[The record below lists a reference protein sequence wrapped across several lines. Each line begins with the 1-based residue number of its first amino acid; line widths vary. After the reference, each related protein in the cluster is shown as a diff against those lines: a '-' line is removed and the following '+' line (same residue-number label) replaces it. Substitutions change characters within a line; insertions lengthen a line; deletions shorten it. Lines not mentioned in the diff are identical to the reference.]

1 LGIVPSIYY
10 DDSRVFPGNMQR
22 HAGPFARDFMG
33 KGVVT
38 IPQESTVDSAIK
50 AMDGHNIGS
59 VVVLDSLGP
68 CGVFTE
74 RDLLSRVL
82 AKGKD
87 PKSTVIMEVASPKF
101 PSIVSSLTLEETATA
116 MVEKKSRLMVFEG
129 AELVG
134 MVTPTDLV
142 RVLSGVG
149 TDFSILKVISTRLV
163 TVAPESRVDA
173 VVKLMDER
181 KTGSVLVSEYGQWT
195 GIFTERD
202 LLKRVLAPLKSLDTP
217 VTEVATRPVITA
229 EPGIFGREVAG
240 IMAIH
245 GFKRLPLALEG
256 EGVGIVTARDVVEA
270 FAMANKP
277 RAPRVNWVQWN

>member
-1 LGIVPSIYY
+1 ML
-10 DDSRVFPGNMQR
+10 R

-38 IPQESTVDSAIK
+38 VLQDSKVEKAIK
-50 AMDGHNIGS
+50 EMDDHNIGS

-82 AKGKD
+82 SKGKD
-87 PKSTVIMEVASPKF
+87 PRSTVIAEVASPKF
-101 PSIVSSLTLEETATA
+101 PSILSSLTLEETAAA
-116 MVEKKSRLMVFEG
+116 MIEKKSRLMVFEG
-129 AELVG
+129 ADLVG
-134 MVTPTDLV
+134 MVTPTDIV
-142 RVLSGVG
+142 RVLKGLE

-163 TVAPESRVDA
+163 TAPPDA
-173 VVKLMDER
+173 PVSEVVKLMDER
-181 KTGSVLVSEYGQWT
+181 KTGSVIVSEEGRWT

-202 LLKRVLAPLKSLDTP
+202 LVKRVLAPRRRLDTP
-217 VTEVATRPVITA
+217 VGDVSSSPVITA

-245 GFKRLPLALEG
+245 GFKRVPLSLEG

-270 FAMANKP
+270 FAMSNKP
-277 RAPRVNWVQWN
+277 RAPRVDWVQWN

>member
-1 LGIVPSIYY
+1 MMKWNFLREI
-10 DDSRVFPGNMQR
+10 RMQR

-38 IPQESTVDSAIK
+38 ITQDTTVEKAIRV
-50 AMDGHNIGS
+50 MDEHNIGS

-68 CGVFTE
+68 SGVFTE

-82 AKGKD
+82 AKGKE
-87 PKSTVIMEVASPKF
+87 PASTVIAEVASPKF
-101 PSIVSSLTLEETATA
+101 PSVMSSLTLEETAEA

-129 AELVG
+129 ADLVG

-142 RVLSGVG
+142 RVLKGIDA
-149 TDFSILKVISTRLV
+149 DFSILKVISTRLV
-163 TVAPESRVDA
+163 TVAPESSVD
-173 VVKLMDER
+173 VVVRLMDEK
-181 KTGSVLVSEYGQWT
+181 KTGSALVSEEGRWT

-202 LLKRVLAPLKSLDTP
+202 LLKRILAPKRSLETSVRD
-217 VTEVATRPVITA
+217 VATSPVITA

-256 EGVGIVTARDVVEA
+256 EGVGIITARDVVEA

-277 RAPRVNWVQWN
+277 RAPRVDWVQWN

>member
-1 LGIVPSIYY
+1 
-10 DDSRVFPGNMQR
+10 
-22 HAGPFARDFMG
+22 MG
-33 KGVVT
+33 RGVVT
-38 IPQESTVDSAIK
+38 ITQDSTVEKAIK
-50 AMDGHNIGS
+50 AMDEHNIGS

-68 CGVFTE
+68 SGVFTE

-87 PKSTVIMEVASPKF
+87 AASTVIAEVGSPKF
-101 PSIVSSLTLEETATA
+101 PSIMSSLTLEETAEA

-129 AELVG
+129 ADLVG

-142 RVLSGVG
+142 RVLKGTD

-163 TVAPESRVDA
+163 TVPPETPVEA
-173 VVKLMDER
+173 VVRLMDER
-181 KTGSVLVSEYGQWT
+181 KTGSVLVSEEGRWT

-202 LLKRVLAPLKSLDTP
+202 LLKRVLAPKRRLDTS
-217 VTEVATRPVITA
+217 VRDVATSPVITA

-256 EGVGIVTARDVVEA
+256 EGVGIITARDVVEA

-277 RAPRVNWVQWN
+277 RAPRVDWVQWN